1 MNPSFDY
8 GGPMG
13 HVFVVTVDPRS
24 TTAPFEQVRSQL
36 AAQIGDGTL
45 VAGTR
50 LPPVRRLA
58 EDLGLAVNTVA
69 RAYRELETAGLVET
83 HGRGGTVVTAGAD
96 QAAARVFAA
105 AQAYARVAHDNGID
119 AERAMQLVRAALDRS

>member
-83 HGRGGTVVTAGAD
+83 HGRGGTVVTAGGD

-105 AQAYARVAHDNGID
+105 AQTYARVAHDNGID
-119 AERAMQLVRAALDRS
+119 AERAVQLVRAALDRS